1 MIKRRR
7 HGATILAK
15 PASAQWRKIGMRG
28 VRWLGQVLALVGFV
42 AGCYW
47 LGQKVLDPALF
58 PLRHVQ
64 LEGKLRNLSEADM
77 QRVVQEYLGQ
87 NFFVLDIDALHG
99 RFAAHPW
106 ISQVNVRRRWPD
118 TLEIG
123 FQERTP
129 FGRWG
134 ENEMVDINGERFR
147 PDSVHQPGPWPRLIG
162 PDGHERTLIRV
173 YREASVLTD
182 QVGLSLVQLI
192 QDERRAWRMVFANGI
207 EIWLGKED
215 LMRRLRRFV
224 DIYPQ
229 ILSERTAQVA
239 VVDLRY
245 TNGFAV
251 RWKTET
257 ITAS

>member
-7 HGATILAK
+7 RGATILAK
-15 PASAQWRKIGMRG
+15 PASDQWWKIGMSV
-28 VRWLGQVLALVGFV
+28 VRWLGQFLALVGFV

-47 LGQKVLDPALF
+47 LSQKVLDPALF
-58 PLRHVQ
+58 PLRHVH
-64 LEGKLRNLSEADM
+64 LEGKLRNLSKADM
-77 QRVVQEYLGQ
+77 QQVVRAYLGQ

-99 RFAAHPW
+99 HFAANPW

-118 TLEIG
+118 TLEIS

-129 FGRWG
+129 FGHWG
-134 ENEMVDINGERFR
+134 ENEMVDIHGERFR
-147 PDSVHQPGPWPRLIG
+147 PGSVRQPGPWPQLMG

-173 YREASVLTD
+173 HREASVLFN
-182 QVGLSLVQLI
+182 QVGLKLVQLI

-207 EIWLGKED
+207 EIWLGKEH
-215 LMRRLRRFV
+215 LMQRLRRFV

-229 ILSERTAQVA
+229 ILSERTDQVA